1 MRCPRQTRRQDLAHE
16 QGFTLIEALIAMV
29 ILVGGLTALAALFAQ
44 SLTALQFTRDDLVA
58 KQKATQALEGV
69 YSARNDASVGFASI
83 QNKSAGGIF
92 NDGFQPLF
100 LPGANGIVGTTS
112 DTTTLDSE
120 TSPGPDGIM
129 GTADDVTMPLVNLQ
143 RQILHGTEDVGRKKL
158 NSARDRI
165 KAINPN
171 VQVDLH
177 DMMFRSENA
186 MPVVQDYDIVI
197 DGTDN
202 FPTRYLSND
211 VCVLTKKPNIYG
223 SIFRFDGQ
231 CTVFAPHLG
240 GPCYRCMFP
249 EPPPPGM
256 VPSCAEGG
264 VLGVLPGIIGV
275 GSLVVG
281 IVLLATARRKD
292 EPEPKHAVK

>member
-1 MRCPRQTRRQDLAHE
+1 MRSPRQTRRQDLAHQ

-83 QNKSAGGIF
+83 QNKSVGGIF

-129 GTADDVTMPLVNLQ
+129 GTADDITMPLVNLQ
-143 RQILHGTEDVGRKKL
+143 RQILIQQVTNADGSVSADLRQITVTIRV
-158 NSARDRI
+158 NSSGHIRDYTVTGYI
-165 KAINPN
+165 
-171 VQVDLH
+171 
-177 DMMFRSENA
+177 S
-186 MPVVQDYDIVI
+186 
-197 DGTDN
+197 
-202 FPTRYLSND
+202 RY
-211 VCVLTKKPNIYG
+211 
-223 SIFRFDGQ
+223 Q
-231 CTVFAPHLG
+231 
-240 GPCYRCMFP
+240 
-249 EPPPPGM
+249 
-256 VPSCAEGG
+256 
-264 VLGVLPGIIGV
+264 
-275 GSLVVG
+275 
-281 IVLLATARRKD
+281 
-292 EPEPKHAVK
+292 

>member
-1 MRCPRQTRRQDLAHE
+1 MVVVEKRGWIREVDTMRSPHQTTRQDLAPE

-112 DTTTLDSE
+112 DTGTLDSE
-120 TSPGPDGIM
+120 TLPGPDGIM

-143 RQILHGTEDVGRKKL
+143 RQILIQPVTNPDGSVSADLRQITVTIRV
-158 NSARDRI
+158 NSPPHIRDYTVTGYI
-165 KAINPN
+165 
-171 VQVDLH
+171 
-177 DMMFRSENA
+177 S
-186 MPVVQDYDIVI
+186 
-197 DGTDN
+197 
-202 FPTRYLSND
+202 RY
-211 VCVLTKKPNIYG
+211 
-223 SIFRFDGQ
+223 Q
-231 CTVFAPHLG
+231 
-240 GPCYRCMFP
+240 
-249 EPPPPGM
+249 
-256 VPSCAEGG
+256 
-264 VLGVLPGIIGV
+264 
-275 GSLVVG
+275 
-281 IVLLATARRKD
+281 
-292 EPEPKHAVK
+292 